1 MVGRSIRIAA
11 IVAIGAVAATA
22 LLVFGGMALLDSLG
36 FLPREYP
43 GNVQA
48 MEQFSSIE
56 VGMSEAQVLAKLGS
70 PGSVYGPGTRP
81 EEYHVSGYPYEK
93 RRVTGKLLI
102 FSGGAD
108 VLAYVYIDT
117 AGKVEHVYVCQS

>member
-1 MVGRSIRIAA
+1 VVKRTIRIAA
-11 IVAIGAVAATA
+11 ILAIGVLAATA
-22 LLVFGGMALLDSLG
+22 LLFFGGMALLDGLG
-36 FLPREYP
+36 LLPPEHP

-56 VGMSEAQVLAKLGS
+56 VGMPEAQVIAKLGN
-70 PGSVYGPGTRP
+70 PDSVYGPGARP
-81 EEYHVSGYPYEK
+81 EEYQVSGYPYEK

-108 VLAYVYIDT
+108 VLAYVYINT
-117 AGKVEHVYVCQS
+117 TGKVEHVYVCQS